1 MVLTNMLTTIKDCV
15 VLISIAFTIMLGA
28 CTFVPAYTTDKD
40 ASQAEKN
47 LGDTPLG
54 KMAQELSAGRESSET
69 GFLLLDRG
77 HNALAWRLF
86 MAENAVRTIDAQYFL
101 WKNDRLGRLFIQR
114 LMDAADRGVRVRVLI
129 DASMTES
136 DPLYLAKFSAYPNIE
151 VRLYKPFGPKHK
163 SYVFR
168 WIDFAADFKTL
179 NRRMHNK
186 LYIADDSFMISG
198 GRNIGE
204 DYFEY
209 LAPDVFRSRDL
220 MGVGP
225 IADKASDAFDMYWNS
240 QWTVP
245 VETAVDP
252 VPTTEEGQA
261 FRQILDT
268 AGDDSSNYPPG
279 YSDIGSMAQAR
290 TRLADELMWG
300 NSRLVFDTVPGDDGQ
315 PMVPKDQNDIV
326 GKALQELANQA
337 TEEILAESAYLIFTD
352 GTMDHFQKLK
362 DRGLKVVMLT
372 NSLAANNH
380 TTAFV
385 GYRKQRKK
393 QINLLTE
400 LYEYRPDAASQT
412 ELYAELAPD
421 QPVPHMG
428 LHAKTAV
435 FDRKIVFV
443 GSFNLDPRS
452 VNLNTEI
459 GLVVNSPELG
469 RVVADSILNDIAPGN
484 AWLVRL
490 NEGKTEWVT
499 IENGKETIEPENEPL
514 SSRTRKLEAD
524 LAQPFTPSAQM

>member
-1 MVLTNMLTTIKDCV
+1 MFTTIKHCLV
-15 VLISIAFTIMLGA
+15 PATIALTITLGA
-28 CTFVPAYTTDKD
+28 CTSVPASMTDKD
-40 ASQAEKN
+40 ASRAERG
-47 LGDTPLG
+47 LEDTPLG
-54 KMAQELSAGRESSET
+54 QTAQELSAGQEGSES

-114 LMDAADRGVRVRVLI
+114 LMDAADRGVRVRVII
-129 DASMTES
+129 DDSMTDS
-136 DPLYLAKFSAYPNIE
+136 DPLYLAKFGAHPNIE

-168 WIDFAADFKTL
+168 WLDFAADFKLL

-220 MGVGP
+220 MAVGP
-225 IADKASDAFDMYWNS
+225 LADEASDAFDLFWNS
-240 QWTVP
+240 NWTVP
-245 VETAVDP
+245 VEMTVDP
-252 VPTTEEGQA
+252 VPTVQEGQA
-261 FRQILDT
+261 FKQILDT
-268 AGDDSSNYPPG
+268 AGDDASNYPPG

-290 TRLADELMWG
+290 TRLADELMWA
-300 NSRLVFDTVPGDDGQ
+300 NSRLVFDTVPGDDGR
-315 PMVPKDQNDIV
+315 PEVPKDQEDIV
-326 GKALQELANQA
+326 GESLRKIADQA
-337 TEEILAESAYLIFTD
+337 TEDIIVESAYLILTD
-352 GTMDHFQKLK
+352 STMEHLRKLK
-362 DRGLKVVMLT
+362 DQGLKVVMLT

-385 GYRKQRKK
+385 GYRKQRTK
-393 QINLLTE
+393 QIDSLTE
-400 LYEYRPDAASQT
+400 LYEYRSDAASQT
-412 ELYAELAPD
+412 ELYAELAPG
-421 QPVPHMG
+421 QPVPHLG

-435 FDRKIVFV
+435 FDRKTVFV

-452 VNLNTEI
+452 MNLNTEI
-459 GLVVNSPELG
+459 GILVKSPELG
-469 RVVADSILNDIAPGN
+469 RAVADSILNDTAPGN

-499 IENGKETIEPENEPL
+499 VENGKETIEPKSEPL
-514 SSRTRKLEAD
+514 SSSGRKLEAD
-524 LAQPFTPSAQM
+524 LAQPFTPGSQM